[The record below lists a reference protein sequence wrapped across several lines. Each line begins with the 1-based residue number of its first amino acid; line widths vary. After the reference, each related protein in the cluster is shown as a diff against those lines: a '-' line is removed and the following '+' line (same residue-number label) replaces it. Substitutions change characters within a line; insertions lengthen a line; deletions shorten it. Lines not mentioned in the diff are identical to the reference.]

1 MILMIQEHRSLPSI
15 NDPLTPSSFNLIW
28 IYKAWQFKTEG
39 TYLNLAIFYIAT
51 AAANIFTDSIL
62 FALPIPMLYGLH
74 MPLMQKLGAML
85 VFSIGTVTVAT
96 SVVRLALLLGVLK
109 SKDHS
114 WDGCHANIWTF
125 IESNLFIIC
134 ASMPTLKHFMP
145 RLMGSSTGRSN
156 SGYNTGGRSGR
167 ATQSGGRSRLQGKR
181 KSYARFSPDDGTELD
196 NLDISGS
203 NGSKNGKGKGRGGF
217 TVTESPVVDADG
229 ERDGVRDEHSDKSI
243 LPSSSTYVQHR

>member
-1 MILMIQEHRSLPSI
+1 
-15 NDPLTPSSFNLIW
+15 
-28 IYKAWQFKTEG
+28 
-39 TYLNLAIFYIAT
+39 
-51 AAANIFTDSIL
+51 
-62 FALPIPMLYGLH
+62 
-74 MPLMQKLGAML
+74 MQKLGAML
-85 VFSIGTVTVAT
+85 VFSIGTVYVWSHNRNLFRFCCLFYDSLPVSSTVAT

-114 WDGCHANIWTF
+114 WDGCHANIWTCVSSPSHPGYHHLKLTLRVCLRTFRF

>member
-1 MILMIQEHRSLPSI
+1 M
-15 NDPLTPSSFNLIW
+15 
-28 IYKAWQFKTEG
+28 
-39 TYLNLAIFYIAT
+39 
-51 AAANIFTDSIL
+51 
-62 FALPIPMLYGLH
+62 
-74 MPLMQKLGAML
+74 
-85 VFSIGTVTVAT
+85 AT

-114 WDGCHANIWTF
+114 WDGCHANIWTCVTSPSHPGYHHLKLTLRVCLRTFRF

-134 ASMPTLKHFMP
+134 ASMPT
-145 RLMGSSTGRSN
+145 STGRSN
-156 SGYNTGGRSGR
+156 SSYNTGGRSGR

-196 NLDISGS
+196 NRDISGS

-217 TVTESPVVDADG
+217 TVTASPVVDA
-229 ERDGVRDEHSDKSI
+229 DGVRDEHSDKSI